1 MPPLSS
7 QLVEETIPAEP
18 LIMENHSENNA
29 QRPLRICLLS
39 YRSNPHSGGQGVYI
53 QNLTRALSNLGHHIA
68 VVSGPPYPRLD
79 SDIPVHRLPG
89 LNLYNPANP
98 FRMPKIREL
107 FHPLNLLEWLSV
119 STMGYPEPFIFGIR
133 AYHFLMQHRAYF
145 DIIHDNQSLSYGIWA
160 ISRRMPTVATI
171 HHPITVDRGLA
182 VRNASAGWQKMK
194 QLRWYSFIG
203 MQMRV
208 ARGIPRLITVS
219 NRARADI
226 SRDFDIPTV
235 SVAVVPN
242 GVDTDQF
249 HPLPGI
255 SRDKGRIIV
264 TNSADMPLKGMPYLL
279 NAVAHLA
286 RTRAVRLVVIG
297 TLKKNGTIYNLIR
310 SLGICDRVSFT
321 GRIDPRAFVR
331 EYAKASV
338 AVVPSLYEGFGLPAA
353 EAMACGV
360 PVVSTTGGA
369 LPEVVGDA
377 GILVPPADIRAL
389 ADAISRILDHPAAAA
404 RMGAAGR
411 KRTEK
416 LFTWQ
421 RAARLTEDVYR
432 GAIGDY
438 CRL

>member
-1 MPPLSS
+1 
-7 QLVEETIPAEP
+7 
-18 LIMENHSENNA
+18 
-29 QRPLRICLLS
+29 
-39 YRSNPHSGGQGVYI
+39 
-53 QNLTRALSNLGHHIA
+53 
-68 VVSGPPYPRLD
+68 LD
-79 SDIPVHRLPG
+79 DDIRVHRLPS

-98 FRMPKIREL
+98 FRMPKMREL
-107 FHPLNLLEWLSV
+107 LHPLNLMEWLSV

-133 AYHFLMQHRAYF
+133 AYLFLMQRRACF
-145 DIIHDNQSLSYGIWA
+145 DVVHDNQSLSYGVWA

-182 VRNASAGWQKMK
+182 VRSASSGWQKMK

-208 ARGIPRLITVS
+208 ARGLPRLITVS
-219 NRARADI
+219 DRARSDI
-226 SRDFDIPTV
+226 SRDFGIPTD

-242 GVDTDQF
+242 GVSTDQF

-255 SRDKGRIIV
+255 TRELGRIIV

-279 NAVAHLA
+279 NAVAQLS
-286 RTRAVRLVVIG
+286 RKRAVRLVVIG
-297 TLKKNGTIYNLIR
+297 TLKKNGTINNLIR
-310 SLGICDRVSFT
+310 SLGIGDQVSFT

-331 EYAKASV
+331 EYAKASM

-377 GILVPPADIRAL
+377 GILVPPANTRAL
-389 ADAISRILDHPAAAA
+389 ADAISRLLDHPAAAA
-404 RMGAAGR
+404 RMGEAGR
-411 KRTEK
+411 RRTEN

-438 CRL
+438 SRL

>member
-1 MPPLSS
+1 MGNHL
-7 QLVEETIPAEP
+7 
-18 LIMENHSENNA
+18 ENSAH
-29 QRPLRICLLS
+29 RPLRICLLS

-53 QNLTRALSNLGHHIA
+53 RNMSRALSNLGHRVA
-68 VVSGPPYPRLD
+68 VVSGPPYPQLGG
-79 SDIPVHRLPG
+79 DIHVHRLPS

-98 FRMPKIREL
+98 FRMPMMREL
-107 FHPLNLLEWLSV
+107 LHPLNLLEWLSV

-133 AYHFLMQHRAYF
+133 AYRFLMQRRADF
-145 DIIHDNQSLSYGIWA
+145 DVIHDNQSLSYGVWA
-160 ISRRMPTVATI
+160 IGRRLPTVATI
-171 HHPITVDRGLA
+171 HHPITVDRALA

-203 MQMRV
+203 MQMQV
-208 ARGIPRLITVS
+208 ARSLPRLITVS
-219 NRARADI
+219 DRAQADI
-226 SRDFDIPTV
+226 SRDFGIPTD
-235 SVAVVPN
+235 SVVVVPN
-242 GVDTDQF
+242 GVSTDQF

-255 SRDKGRIIV
+255 NREQGRIIV

-279 NAVAHLA
+279 NAVAQIS
-286 RTRAVRLVVIG
+286 RTRAVRLVVVG
-297 TLKKNGTIYNLIR
+297 TLKKNGDLNNLIR
-310 SLGICDRVSFT
+310 SLGIYDRISFT
-321 GRIDPRAFVR
+321 GRIDPQAFVR
-331 EYAKASV
+331 EYARASV
-338 AVVPSLYEGFGLPAA
+338 AVIPSLYEGFGLPAA

-377 GILVPPADIRAL
+377 GILVPPANTRAL

-404 RMGAAGR
+404 RMGEAGR
-411 KRTEK
+411 RRAEK

-432 GAIGDY
+432 GTIRDY